1 MGLIE
6 GVEAGSTC
14 ENSRTCR
21 TCGTCGTCGA
31 RWTSGTRGT
40 CGTCESCGICGA
52 CGTCAIGLSAC
63 GLGRIIST
71 WHAHCLARTLQCPG
85 AWCWRESQR
94 RDREI
99 GPDRSGC
106 LVVMLQGAV
115 KETPVEATLVRGVP
129 FSIPRTWLRKMAL
142 PPDHAIF
149 LFNGFRSSWWL
160 LPSLPRARGCV
171 YWSSCPPASSCRPR
185 SWVHWR
191 ARASTSTLCAAQV
204 GISHGSM

>member
-21 TCGTCGTCGA
+21 TCGTCGTS
-31 RWTSGTRGT
+31 WTSGTCGA

-71 WHAHCLARTLQCPG
+71 WHAHCMARTLQCPG

-142 PPDHAIF
+142 PPDHTIF
-149 LFNGFRSSWWL
+149 CSSTVSVRAGGSFLLFLVPAVAFTGL
-160 LPSLPRARGCV
+160 LVPPLPPAGRAHGSIGEHEHPRA
-171 YWSSCPPASSCRPR
+171 P
-185 SWVHWR
+185 
-191 ARASTSTLCAAQV
+191 CAL
-204 GISHGSM
+204 HR

>member
-1 MGLIE
+1 MWDLRDLWDLSDLWDLWDLWDQLDQWDLWDVRDLRELWDLWGLWNL
-6 GVEAGSTC
+6 C
-14 ENSRTCR
+14 DRP
-21 TCGTCGTCGA
+21 
-31 RWTSGTRGT
+31 
-40 CGTCESCGICGA
+40 
-52 CGTCAIGLSAC
+52 IGLWPGSHH
-63 GLGRIIST
+63 L
-71 WHAHCLARTLQCPG
+71 HVARTLHAWHARCNALEHG
-85 AWCWRESQR
+85 AGAKANGETEKSGL
-94 RDREI
+94 I
-99 GPDRSGC
+99 GVGAC
-106 LVVMLQGAV
+106 AQVVMLQGAV

-191 ARASTSTLCAAQV
+191 TRASTSTLCAAQV
-204 GISHGSM
+204 GIAHGSM